1 MLLSKYPLSVIS
13 LTGAHQVNQV
23 PLLQKGHDLDR
34 EAVISEIETI
44 LRRDLKIGDAEIP
57 NDMPLAGGEFDLD
70 SLDLLLLVTNIE
82 KAFNFK
88 IPNEAVSHEAFSS
101 VSTLADYIIEQAP

>member
-1 MLLSKYPLSVIS
+1 
-13 LTGAHQVNQV
+13 VNQV
-23 PLLQKGHDLDR
+23 QKGHDLDR
-34 EAVISEIETI
+34 DAVISEIKTI
-44 LRRDLKIGDAEIP
+44 LRRDLKIGDVEIP
-57 NDMPLAGGEFDLD
+57 DDMPLVGGEFDLD

-101 VSTLADYIIEQAP
+101 VSTLADYIIAQAS